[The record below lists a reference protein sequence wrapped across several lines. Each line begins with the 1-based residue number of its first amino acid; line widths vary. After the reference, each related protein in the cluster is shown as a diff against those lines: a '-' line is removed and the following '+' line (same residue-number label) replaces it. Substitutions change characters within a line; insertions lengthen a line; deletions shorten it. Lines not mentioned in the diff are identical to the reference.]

1 MPNHNLRLWSTTIWK
16 KVFPDPTRLET
27 MRNESFRRYQ
37 SSLLCL
43 NSLDVEHFAVSIIIK
58 Y

>member
-1 MPNHNLRLWSTTIWK
+1 MPNHNPRLWPTKTWQ
-16 KVFPDPTRLET
+16 KVFPDQTRLET